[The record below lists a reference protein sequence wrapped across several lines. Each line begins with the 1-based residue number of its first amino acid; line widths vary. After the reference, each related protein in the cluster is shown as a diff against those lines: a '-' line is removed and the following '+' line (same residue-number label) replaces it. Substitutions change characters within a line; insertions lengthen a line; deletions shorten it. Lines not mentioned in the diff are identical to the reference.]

1 MTVATRDFVRGRFG
15 DQPVFSRYALG
26 DGPDWM
32 QGYGGEAISPHM
44 PLGLEDL
51 DDVAQ
56 PVIATPSGGGGSGVA
71 VSVGGMPKSS
81 MFAVIPSLSA
91 VTGGVAQPVG
101 SGGVAQPSVPSG
113 GGGAVARPVSADGSV
128 NGDKGFYAEVI
139 NPEHP
144 QYQAARTGLSTGT
157 PEQQAAFARNIQ
169 EGIRQAVTG
178 QTSTSWLSSLL
189 GAGIGGPGLGTG
201 TLPGL
206 LGQRAEQLFGAAG
219 LPPGA
224 VWDQGQLRTTNY
236 LNDPAWMSL
245 ANDVDRVGRAT
256 VERLLGATQPQL
268 DGIRR
273 LLEHRANQVQA
284 TSEHQAATRMDNTI
298 RQILEL
304 LQTIAIRTGARSPLD
319 FAVQNWAGSGGAA
332 WRRY

>member
-1 MTVATRDFVRGRFG
+1 VTVATRDFVRGRFG

-32 QGYGGEAISPHM
+32 QDYGGDAISPHM

-51 DDVAQ
+51 DDVAE
-56 PVIATPSGGGGSGVA
+56 PVVATPSGGGSGVA
-71 VSVGGMPKSS
+71 VSVGGTMPKSS
-81 MFAVIPSLSA
+81 LFRAVPSLATITS
-91 VTGGVAQPVG
+91 GVARPVG
-101 SGGVAQPSVPSG
+101 SSGGIAQPSGSS
-113 GGGAVARPVSADGSV
+113 GGAVARPVSADGSV
-128 NGDKGFYAEVI
+128 NGDKGFFAEVI

-144 QYQAARTGLSTGT
+144 QYQAARAGLATST
-157 PEQQAAFARNIQ
+157 PEQQAAFARNIE

-201 TLPGL
+201 SLPGL
-206 LGQRAEQLFGAAG
+206 LGRRAEQLFGAAG

-224 VWDQGQLRTTNY
+224 VWDQGLLRPTNY
-236 LNDPAWMSL
+236 VNDPAWMSL
-245 ANDVDRVGRAT
+245 ANDVDRVGRST

-284 TSEHQAATRMDNTI
+284 TSEHQAATRMDNTV

-304 LQTIAIRTGARSPLD
+304 LQTIAIRTGARTPLD
-319 FAVQNWAGSGGAA
+319 FAVQSWAGSGGAA

>member
-1 MTVATRDFVRGRFG
+1 M
-15 DQPVFSRYALG
+15 FSRYAVG
-26 DGPDWM
+26 GGPDWM
-32 QGYGGEAISPHM
+32 QGGAHE

-56 PVIATPSGGGGSGVA
+56 VAVPIGYTGPTAAPVGGGGVRVLFDPTAAIMQGVKS
-71 VSVGGMPKSS
+71 VS
-81 MFAVIPSLSA
+81 AATAAPS
-91 VTGGVAQPVG
+91 
-101 SGGVAQPSVPSG
+101 VAQPSGSSSSSS
-113 GGGAVARPVSADGSV
+113 GGAVARPVSADGSV

-144 QYQAARTGLSTGT
+144 QYQAARTGLQTST

-169 EGIRQAVTG
+169 EGIQQAVTG
-178 QTSTSWLSSLL
+178 QTSTNWLSSIL

-201 TLPGL
+201 TLPGV
-206 LGQRAEQLFGAAG
+206 LGRRAEQLFGAAG

-224 VWDQGQLRTTNY
+224 VWDTGQLRPTSY
-236 LNDPAWMSL
+236 LNDPAWLSL
-245 ANDVDRVGRAT
+245 ASDVDRVGRTT

-284 TSEHQAATRMDNTI
+284 TAESRQQQRMDQTI

-304 LQTIAIRTGARSPLD
+304 LQTIAIRTGARTPLD
-319 FAVQNWAGSGGAA
+319 FAVQSWAGSGGAA

>member
-1 MTVATRDFVRGRFG
+1 MTVTTRDFIRGRFG
-15 DQPVFSRYALG
+15 DQPVFGRYAVG
-26 DGPDWM
+26 GGPDWM
-32 QGYGGEAISPHM
+32 QGGAHE

-56 PVIATPSGGGGSGVA
+56 VAMPTGYTGPTAAPVGGGSVRVLFDPVSAAMMQGVKMA
-71 VSVGGMPKSS
+71 AAP
-81 MFAVIPSLSA
+81 
-91 VTGGVAQPVG
+91 VAAAP
-101 SGGVAQPSVPSG
+101 VAQPSGSSSS
-113 GGGAVARPVSADGSV
+113 GGAVARTVSADGSV
-128 NGDKGFYAEVI
+128 NGDKGFYAQVI

-144 QYQAARTGLSTGT
+144 QYEAARTGLQTST
-157 PEQQAAFARNIQ
+157 PEQQAAFARNVQ
-169 EGIRQAVTG
+169 EGIQQAVTG
-178 QTSTSWLSSLL
+178 QTSTNWLSSIL

-201 TLPGL
+201 TLPGM
-206 LGQRAEQLFGAAG
+206 LGRRAEQLFGSAG

-224 VWDQGQLRTTNY
+224 VWDTGQLRPTSY
-236 LNDPAWMSL
+236 LNDPAWLSL
-245 ANDVDRVGRAT
+245 SSDVDRVGRAT

-284 TSEHQAATRMDNTI
+284 TAESHQQQRMDTTI

-304 LQTIAIRTGARSPLD
+304 LQTIAIRTGARTPLD
-319 FAVQNWAGSGGAA
+319 FAVQSWAGSGGAA